1 MTLALVLHIDPTV
14 PDFHEYLSVPASD
27 PQSKLARV
35 LRGVSPRLRHHARVP
50 ALEVVGFWLWF
61 STMILAPLI
70 LAPQLRITER
80 GLAIRS
86 AGYLWRETL
95 VPTSD
100 VVDLVWEGYTLTLE
114 CKTRTIT
121 LGVSSSGA
129 FPDYC
134 VRVDRLRAEIRRAQD
149 DTGVHGSRPM

>member
-1 MTLALVLHIDPTV
+1 MNTYRFPLLTHRASWLV
-14 PDFHEYLSVPASD
+14 FF
-27 PQSKLARV
+27 
-35 LRGVSPRLRHHARVP
+35 GVSALAFGIMRASP